1 MQAPLRLWILLHI
14 QIHLCTF
21 HHPFSPFYRTCLVLP
36 YSRKY
41 SIGTL
46 KYSATFFR
54 LFVRGKDLPHRVIVA
69 FPKPHSFS
77 NFDIEMFLS
86 LHNASIFSR
95 IKYTASF
102 LLENFL
108 FLYWQYI
115 ENNLKWKHHQSLGL
129 LSI

>member
-1 MQAPLRLWILLHI
+1 M
-14 QIHLCTF
+14 
-21 HHPFSPFYRTCLVLP
+21 LP

-41 SIGTL
+41 SIGIS

-54 LFVRGKDLPHRVIVA
+54 LSMRGNDLSQRVMVA

-102 LLENFL
+102 LLEKFL
-108 FLYWQYI
+108 FLY
-115 ENNLKWKHHQSLGL
+115 
-129 LSI
+129 